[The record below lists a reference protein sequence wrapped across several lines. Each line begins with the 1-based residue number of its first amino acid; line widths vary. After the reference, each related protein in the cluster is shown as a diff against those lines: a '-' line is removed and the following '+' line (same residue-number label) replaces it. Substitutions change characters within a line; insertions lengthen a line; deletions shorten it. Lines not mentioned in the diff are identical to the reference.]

1 MDPKSLTAGPNA
13 SLAPAKSDPIP
24 KSVLATKNG
33 VNGAPIWVAVKGLVF
48 DCSAKPDMYGP
59 GAGYHV
65 FAGKD
70 GSKAL
75 GLGSLKSE
83 DAVADY
89 SSLGPDEMKTLN
101 NWLNFFQTRYNQVG
115 VLAS

>member
-1 MDPKSLTAGPNA
+1 MLQ
-13 SLAPAKSDPIP
+13 
-24 KSVLATKNG
+24 TKTG

-59 GAGYHV
+59 GAGYHI

-75 GLGSLKSE
+75 GLGSLKPE

-89 SSLGPDEMKTLN
+89 SKLGPDEMKTLD
-101 NWLNFFQTRYNQVG
+101 NWLKFFQARYNQVG
-115 VLAS
+115 VVAP